1 VSSWPE
7 VREDGLVRVP
17 FAQDVV
23 VAMPAEAD
31 IRAPGGAI
39 TAELCGHG
47 EHAPPCPLA
56 PHHTAAQ
63 RRGAQVHLRV
73 LFATEPDREAEVRT
87 RIGRALGAW
96 DVRSCAAGEVRPDER
111 AHAGRL
117 VAS

>member
-1 VSSWPE
+1 MRHAYAHEAVLELAP
-7 VREDGLVRVP
+7 
-17 FAQDVV
+17 
-23 VAMPAEAD
+23 EAD

-39 TAELCGHG
+39 TAELCGHW

-73 LFATEPDREAEVRT
+73 LFATEPDREGEVRT
-87 RIGRALGAW
+87 RIGRALAAW
-96 DVRSCAAGEVRPDER
+96 EVRSCAAGEVRPDER

>member
-1 VSSWPE
+1 MRHAYAHDAVLELAP
-7 VREDGLVRVP
+7 D
-17 FAQDVV
+17 
-23 VAMPAEAD
+23 AD

-39 TAELCGHG
+39 TAELCGHW

-87 RIGRALGAW
+87 RIGRALAAW
-96 DVRSCAAGEVRPDER
+96 DVRSCVAGDVRPDER

-117 VAS
+117 LVS